1 MKRSGLGFGPP
12 YTASLGLL
20 EKPREERAST
30 SAPRGRRPSA
40 PPDERPK
47 GSREADRLE
56 SARAEAALVAE
67 SYTRADVL
75 AHMRARLRA
84 ARRVDI
90 LPVDAAETRALSSDF
105 PSFRFRK
112 TCENSETRNYGLSP
126 LDTPSR
132 TADKPAAMSRAAP
145 VPPEDVHAV
154 VEVLYSREAIAA
166 RVAELGAELAAHY
179 RDLRPVVLP
188 VMSGAMFFGA
198 DLARAIR
205 PRPDGMVVE
214 TIKAKSYE
222 GTSSTGF
229 VRVSPES
236 SDVDVR
242 DRHVLVVEDI
252 VDTGGT
258 LRTLCDRFAAAGAAS
273 VRMVALLDKR
283 AGRDCSVPAN
293 NPHWS
298 GFVVE
303 NTFVVGYGLDFDGAY
318 RELEY
323 VGALKPELYAS

>member
-1 MKRSGLGFGPP
+1 M
-12 YTASLGLL
+12 
-20 EKPREERAST
+20 
-30 SAPRGRRPSA
+30 
-40 PPDERPK
+40 
-47 GSREADRLE
+47 
-56 SARAEAALVAE
+56 
-67 SYTRADVL
+67 
-75 AHMRARLRA
+75 
-84 ARRVDI
+84 
-90 LPVDAAETRALSSDF
+90 
-105 PSFRFRK
+105 
-112 TCENSETRNYGLSP
+112 
-126 LDTPSR
+126 
-132 TADKPAAMSRAAP
+132 
-145 VPPEDVHAV
+145 

>member
-1 MKRSGLGFGPP
+1 MSDPETILCSRH
-12 YTASLGLL
+12 TA
-20 EKPREERAST
+20 PREQ
-30 SAPRGRRPSA
+30 
-40 PPDERPK
+40 
-47 GSREADRLE
+47 
-56 SARAEAALVAE
+56 
-67 SYTRADVL
+67 
-75 AHMRARLRA
+75 
-84 ARRVDI
+84 
-90 LPVDAAETRALSSDF
+90 
-105 PSFRFRK
+105 
-112 TCENSETRNYGLSP
+112 
-126 LDTPSR
+126 
-132 TADKPAAMSRAAP
+132 AAMSHTVP
-145 VPPEDVHAV
+145 VPPEDAYAV
-154 VEVLYSREAIAA
+154 AEVLYSREAIAA

-198 DLARAIR
+198 DLARAMR
-205 PRPDGMVVE
+205 PRPEGTVIE

-222 GTSSTGF
+222 GTSSTGS
-229 VRVSPES
+229 VRVSPEAGNI
-236 SDVDVR
+236 DVR
-242 DRHVLVVEDI
+242 GRHVLVVEDI